1 MRRAVAVA
9 AIIAAFF
16 VSSAFGDGAKP
27 SFACKAAG
35 RMFRCTASNVDGLH
49 PQWTLRKRGGDFTAW
64 GQSFAYYAPK
74 RWSPIEMYVQ
84 TDEKEAWLVRGGEV
98 KLWRGKAVFR
108 CIPNAACGK
117 GPK

>member
-16 VSSAFGDGAKP
+16 VSEVKAQGKP
-27 SFACKAAG
+27 SFTCKAAG

-49 PQWTLRKRGGDFTAW
+49 PQWTLRKRGGDYTAW

-74 RWSPIEMYVQ
+74 HWSPIEMYVE
-84 TDEKEAWLVRGGEV
+84 TDVDEAWLVRGGEV
-98 KLWRGKAVFR
+98 RLQDGRAVFR
-108 CIPNAACGK
+108 CIPNAACGR